1 MSVIKKSLIAIGMG
15 CLVCINTYASESSE
29 EDDNIGDPKVSKHE
43 KIMVRLKEL
52 TKIDYGIWAY
62 EKIAPLEKTHWIKQ
76 PELFK
81 SAVTVIGKAISACY
95 ANSDEFALDENGKPK
110 DLITF
115 AANPKGYDRSNWNA
129 FICWNLI
136 NEIDKLSYKLRDINI
151 DKIFGDIKQKALEHY
166 KNDNIENLET
176 KLDESILD
184 ISEYNRAL
192 KLSEY
197 LETLCGR
204 KIRATKEDYW
214 TMMHDNSARGL
225 KDVTLG
231 KVRKGKICIQG
242 QEKDIKLSYN
252 GYSFDWTLQKAH
264 GLSYPVV
271 GEFLNTDN
279 KFCLELKF
287 DTDKKVWK
295 TSKIR
300 PFKQIKNL
308 EESEKEQ
315 VCKILYTDDQIKT
328 NRKQIDSVENYIHSQ
343 TKQAHREYK
352 ATAKDAVRQLVDQNT
367 EYFNNH
373 HKNGKRIEFYAMF
386 DINAWKD
393 KSEIIQRDLKKILEP
408 IGIELDED
416 EVFDD

>member
-1 MSVIKKSLIAIGMG
+1 MASLS
-15 CLVCINTYASESSE
+15 CLVCVNAYASDSSSE
-29 EDDNIGDPKVSKHE
+29 EDNNIDESELNKND
-43 KIMVRLKEL
+43 MLKL
-52 TKIDYGIWAY
+52 KGWTKIDYGIWAY
-62 EKIAPLEKTHWIKQ
+62 EKIAPLEETHWIKQ

-81 SAVTVIGKAISACY
+81 SAVTVIGDAISACF
-95 ANSDEFALDENGKPK
+95 ANSDEFALHEDKKPK

-115 AANPKGYDRSNWNA
+115 AADPKGYDRSNWNA

-136 NEIDKLSYKLRDINI
+136 NEIVKLSMKEQKIDIN
-151 DKIFGDIKQKALEHY
+151 KVFKDIKTKALAHY
-166 KNDNIENLET
+166 ENANIENLET
-176 KLDESILD
+176 KLDTSIGD

-197 LETLCGR
+197 LGTLCER
-204 KIRATKEDYW
+204 KIRATEEDYW

-225 KDVTLG
+225 KNVTLG

-242 QEKDIKLSYN
+242 QEEDIKLSYN
-252 GYSFDWTLQKAH
+252 GCSFDWTLQKAH

-295 TSKIR
+295 TSEIK

-315 VCKILYTDDQIKT
+315 VYKILYTNDQIKT
-328 NRKQIDSVENYIHSQ
+328 NRKRIDGVENYIHSQ
-343 TKQAHREYK
+343 TQQAHRGYK
-352 ATAKDAVRQLVDQNT
+352 ATAKDAVRQIVKQNT
-367 EYFNNH
+367 EYFNEH